1 MAAPPSNSLCRCSC
15 QCPISTLKTITI
27 LPEGGH
33 SAESAAKSG
42 RLPVTVRGGMLRRRI
57 RDEREKG
64 RGGEQKEWMN
74 HFKNGNLMTDKLLI
88 NLADT
93 ASVCVCTCTFGCA
106 VYLSPVFERIQH

>member
-15 QCPISTLKTITI
+15 QCPISTLKTITR

-93 ASVCVCTCTFGCA
+93 ATVCVYVHVLLCGLFVPC
-106 VYLSPVFERIQH
+106 L